1 MERSA
6 STAYTRRSSLR
17 HPNYKVSKLRAKN
30 IRNRNSSRLESP
42 VTAIFRSLQEI
53 LHHRREN
60 RQLGSREKVKFLVN
74 RHLLA
79 WNSYGVTVYKSRISS
94 ETRGWRIRRGAP
106 SRSYFTLWGNECGH
120 IFGQLCSAGSLP
132 CVGRKVPKET
142 FTAKLTANPGH
153 SYSH

>member
-6 STAYTRRSSLR
+6 SATYTRHSSLQ
-17 HPNYKVSKLRAKN
+17 HPNYKVSELRAKN
-30 IRNRNSSRLESP
+30 VRNRNSSRLESP
-42 VTAIFRSLQEI
+42 VTPIFRSLQKI
-53 LHHRREN
+53 LHRRWEN
-60 RQLGSREKVKFLVN
+60 RQLGSRQKVKFLVN
-74 RHLLA
+74 RDLLTS
-79 WNSYGVTVYKSRISS
+79 NLYGDTVYKSRISW

-120 IFGQLCSAGSLP
+120 IFGQPCSAGSLP